1 MARRAAGAV
10 QVVGAKKAGCA
21 TELFCCF
28 WASGRACENRGRT
41 SLFMTNRRA
50 EELVEGNFFGPG
62 VRMCCVLTSMP
73 AAIFAAKQ
81 AIMPVQNMLA
91 QKKCLAWR
99 AEVMGE
105 ARRRPRGAPN
115 QMMHRGGDVG
125 DRSQRSK
132 H

>member
-1 MARRAAGAV
+1 
-10 QVVGAKKAGCA
+10 
-21 TELFCCF
+21 
-28 WASGRACENRGRT
+28 
-41 SLFMTNRRA
+41 MTNRRA

-62 VRMCCVLTSMP
+62 ARMCCVLTSI
-73 AAIFAAKQ
+73 AAGIFAAKQ
-81 AIMPVQNMLA
+81 AIMPVQNMLV